1 MAFEF
6 HQVQCLCL
14 VYVDGGGTHETQKL
28 QFIVT
33 SAGLFHFDRLGVRN
47 LLAVESNKESPYYE
61 QILISLKGANSL

>member
-14 VYVDGGGTHETQKL
+14 VYVDGRGTHETQKL

-33 SAGLFHFDRLGVRN
+33 SAGLFHFDTLLVSETCGQLSLIKN
-47 LLAVESNKESPYYE
+47 LLTMNKFSF
-61 QILISLKGANSL
+61 L